1 MAQFE
6 EFSASYYVG
15 QLYIE
20 PTDGEHAVMEREQHE
35 AANEQVYTTG
45 EGVERVDQPLI
56 VKLDET
62 HFPVFGAEDVPTDT
76 LGLPDAVLEATQ
88 GDTPPTLR
96 SVLVA
101 KAARAAQLLD
111 WYTPYTVNTS
121 AVA

>member
-6 EFSASYYVG
+6 EFSSSYYVG

-20 PTDGEHAVMEREQHE
+20 PTNREHAVMERGQHE
-35 AANEQVYTTG
+35 AANELVYTTG
-45 EGVERVDQPLI
+45 EGVERVDHPLI
-56 VKLDET
+56 VKLNDT
-62 HFPVFGAEDVPTDT
+62 HFPVFGAKDIPTDT

-88 GDTPPTLR
+88 VDAPPTLR

-101 KAARAAQLLD
+101 KAARAGQLLD
-111 WYTPYTVNTS
+111 WYTPYTVNES

>member
-1 MAQFE
+1 MALFE

-20 PTDGEHAVMEREQHE
+20 STDGEHAVMEQTQHE

-45 EGVERVDQPLI
+45 RGVERVDHPLI
-56 VKLDET
+56 VKLDDT

-76 LGLPDAVLEATQ
+76 LGLPDAVLEAIQ
-88 GDTPPTLR
+88 VDAPPTLR

-111 WYTPYTVNTS
+111 WYTPYTVTES

>member
-15 QLYIE
+15 RLIIE
-20 PTDGEHAVMEREQHE
+20 PTGGKHAVMEQAQHE

-45 EGVERVDQPLI
+45 EGVERVDHPLI

-62 HFPVFGAEDVPTDT
+62 HFPVFGAEDVPMDT
-76 LGLPDAVLEATQ
+76 LGVPDAVLETTQ
-88 GDTPPTLR
+88 VDTPPTLR

-111 WYTPYTVNTS
+111 WYTPYTVNGS

>member
-6 EFSASYYVG
+6 ELSASYYVG

-35 AANEQVYTTG
+35 AANEQIYTTG
-45 EGVERVDQPLI
+45 ERVERVDHPLI

-62 HFPVFGAEDVPTDT
+62 HFLIFGAEDVPKEM

-88 GDTPPTLR
+88 VDTPPTLR

-111 WYTPYTVNTS
+111 WYTPYTVTES

>member
-1 MAQFE
+1 MAPFE
-6 EFSASYYVG
+6 EFSVSYYVG

-45 EGVERVDQPLI
+45 RGVEGVDHPLI
-56 VKLDET
+56 VKLDDT
-62 HFPVFGAEDVPTDT
+62 HFPVFGAEDVPADT

-88 GDTPPTLR
+88 VDTPPTLR

-111 WYTPYTVNTS
+111 WYTPYTVNES